1 MAKSLK
7 FIILIF
13 LSVNLQAQPVI
24 YSVQAHQDD
33 WQLFMSSKIIGDLN
47 TGSKAVFIT
56 LTAGDQGCG
65 TCQFG
70 GGGPYYLSRERGSV
84 YSSKFAADLSTGT
97 TPTGVPVATTVT
109 VNGKTLTKY
118 LYKNTVN
125 YFFNLPDGGG
135 TGAGSGLTGN
145 QSLQRLKNSPFQAM
159 NVVGHTT
166 SPATSGPPA
175 FTYTTWAQLVATIN
189 AIIIAEKITGQQAW
203 IYSASL
209 DAAYNPGDHSDHLYS
224 SIAARE
230 AAPVATMPWVGMT
243 EFKDYSSFQSGPNLN
258 AYDHVNASIL
268 FGLAV
273 WGITEDQY
281 SNDFNTGHLDWVSMD
296 WFQVFRAAVGNA
308 PFTGGNTDNAV
319 LTGTS
324 KNIADDIVNPGVSS
338 LTKIP
343 MLVSVTNPVFI
354 DKDIKMIISPYEP
367 GQLNTSV
374 YDMAGIKVY
383 GLTTKVTNRE
393 PLFVTLNKAIKT
405 KGTYILQN
413 VLNDK
418 YSESLKIVVE

>member
-1 MAKSLK
+1 M
-7 FIILIF
+7 
-13 LSVNLQAQPVI
+13 VP
-24 YSVQAHQDD
+24 
-33 WQLFMSSKIIGDLN
+33 
-47 TGSKAVFIT
+47 
-56 LTAGDQGCG
+56 TA
-65 TCQFG
+65 
-70 GGGPYYLSRERGSV
+70 L
-84 YSSKFAADLSTGT
+84 
-97 TPTGVPVATTVT
+97 TVT
-109 VNGKTLTKY
+109 VNGHSLIKY
-118 LYKNTVN
+118 IYKNTVN
-125 YFFNLPDGGG
+125 YFFGLPDGGS
-135 TGAGSGLTGN
+135 GAGFGPTGL
-145 QSLQRLKNSPFQAM
+145 QSLQRLKSGAITAM
-159 NVVGHTT
+159 NVVGYTT
-166 SPATSGPPA
+166 SPPTSGPAA
-175 FTYTTWAQLVATIN
+175 FTYTWAQLVATIN

-209 DAAYNPGDHSDHLYS
+209 DAVYNPGDHSDHLHS

-281 SNDFNTGHLDWVSMD
+281 SNNFESGHLDWISMD
-296 WFQVFRAAVGNA
+296 VFRVFRAAVGNA

-319 LTGTS
+319 LAGSS
-324 KNIADDIVNPGVSS
+324 KNIATDIVNSGLTS

-343 MLVSVTNPVFI
+343 MVVSVTNPVII
-354 DKDIKMIISPYEP
+354 DKDIKMVISPYEA

-393 PLFVTLNKAIKT
+393 LHFVTLNKAIKT